1 MIPLARVNPRPT
13 MKAMEMIYPA
23 ASTKPAR
30 GPIVMGTLVGLVL
43 LVGGI
48 GLAWLAI
55 ATPVVRG
62 LTPTAIRPAPEQM
75 AVGAIIWGFSLVAPP
90 SFAIVGLFRLSRVAA
105 VVFRR
110 PSRGAIGKVAGS
122 LGDDIAVAPI
132 VRLPEGRVVR
142 NLVAGPYG
150 LAILAEL
157 PPASATRRHGTTW
170 EVHRADGRWLPL
182 ENPFDRA
189 ARDAERVRSWIGA
202 GERDFVVKVYVAV
215 VTSDASLERTP
226 ACAVV
231 TPEQIPAWLASLPP
245 QRSLS
250 SDRRAEL
257 LDQIRSIA

>member
-1 MIPLARVNPRPT
+1 
-13 MKAMEMIYPA
+13 MEMIYPA
-23 ASTKPAR
+23 ASTKRAR
-30 GPIVMGTLVGLVL
+30 GPLVAGTVVGLVL
-43 LVGGI
+43 LAGGI

-55 ATPVVRG
+55 ATPIVRG
-62 LTPTAIRPAPEQM
+62 LTPNAIRPAPDQM
-75 AVGAIIWGFSLVAPP
+75 AVGAIVWGFSLVAPP

-105 VVFRR
+105 IVFRR
-110 PSRGAIGKVAGS
+110 PNRGAIGKVAGS

-150 LAILAEL
+150 VAILAEL
-157 PPASATRRHGTTW
+157 PPAGATRRHGTNW

-182 ENPFDRA
+182 ENPFDGA
-189 ARDAERVRSWIGA
+189 ARDAERVRAWFAA
-202 GERDFVVKVYVAV
+202 GERDFVVKVYAAV
-215 VTSDASLERTP
+215 VTSDLSLDRTP
-226 ACAVV
+226 ACAVI

-250 SDRRAEL
+250 ADRRAEL

>member
-1 MIPLARVNPRPT
+1 
-13 MKAMEMIYPA
+13 MEMIYPA
-23 ASTKPAR
+23 ASAKRAR
-30 GPIVMGTLVGLVL
+30 GPLVAGTLIGVVL
-43 LVGGI
+43 LAGGI

-55 ATPVVRG
+55 ATPLVRS

-75 AVGAIIWGFSLVAPP
+75 ALGAIIWGFCLVAPP

-110 PSRGAIGKVAGS
+110 PNRGAIGKVAGS

-142 NLVAGPYG
+142 NLVVGPYG
-150 LAILAEL
+150 VAILAEL
-157 PPASATRRHGTTW
+157 PPPAATRRHGTTW

-189 ARDAERVRSWIGA
+189 ARDAERVRNWFAA
-202 GERDFVVKVYVAV
+202 GERDFVVKVYAAV
-215 VTSDASLERTP
+215 VTADASLERTP
-226 ACAVV
+226 ACAVIS
-231 TPEQIPAWLASLPP
+231 PDQIPAWLASLPP

-250 SDRRAEL
+250 ADRRAEL